1 MKEKSFEG
9 TTRDEAEKRAAEA
22 QISTWHQN
30 YEQAINHRGRRGR
43 RYKTPD
49 NKTAPRACCPR
60 QFAH

>member
-49 NKTAPRACCPR
+49 NKTPSR
-60 QFAH
+60 